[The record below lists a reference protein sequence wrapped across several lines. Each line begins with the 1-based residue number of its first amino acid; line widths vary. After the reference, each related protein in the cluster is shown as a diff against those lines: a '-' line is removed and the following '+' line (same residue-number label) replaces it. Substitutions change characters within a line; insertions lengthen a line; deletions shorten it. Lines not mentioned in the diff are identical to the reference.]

1 MNDLSRLFL
10 LADKLAEFTGKDAT
24 RESDGAKWSELAKN
38 SGLSQ
43 AKKSK

>member
-10 LADKLAEFTGKDAT
+10 LADKLAKDLRGT
-24 RESDGAKWSELAKN
+24 RESDGAKWSEL
-38 SGLSQ
+38 SGKSALSP

>member
-10 LADKLAEFTGKDAT
+10 LADKLAKDLRGT